1 MLIIKNGTIHTMT
14 GKTYRKGDVLIDGQR
29 INQLEKTSP
38 PVCGRDMM

>member
-29 INQLEKTSP
+29 IKSA
-38 PVCGRDMM
+38 